1 MKNRKKGFRK
11 AIAKSSRII
20 PPIKIIEGIST
31 ESNPSEALNKA
42 LKRIQ
47 EKRRESS
54 SQKRKEIQEIYRK
67 LHLQK
72 ASVAKKKAGDKGV
85 WPPVCIED
93 EDCVKVESKMKQQ
106 RRNTTS
112 R

>member
-11 AIAKSSRII
+11 AVAKSRRII
-20 PPIKIIEGIST
+20 PPIEIIEGVST
-31 ESNPSEALNKA
+31 ESNPSETLKSA
-42 LKRIQ
+42 LKRIE
-47 EKRRESS
+47 EKRKELSPQR
-54 SQKRKEIQEIYRK
+54 RKEIQEFYRK

-72 ASVAKKKAGDKGV
+72 ASVAKKKAGDRGV
-85 WPPVCIED
+85 WPSVCIED

-106 RRNTTS
+106 RRNTRS